1 MSDGAPQLGGL
12 RISPPASAA
21 ATRDAAPTLV
31 RHARKDSRTIAV
43 LRLAER
49 SDGWVVTAEVFPVG
63 APDGAPVLRPY
74 AFADRRGALE
84 FVDEAVE
91 ALTYLG
97 CDVGDE

>member
-1 MSDGAPQLGGL
+1 MSDGAPQFGGL
-12 RISPPASAA
+12 RISPSAPATATSAA
-21 ATRDAAPTLV
+21 APALV

-49 SDGWVVTAEVFPVG
+49 SDGCVVTAEVFPVG
-63 APDGAPVLRPY
+63 APDGPPVLRPY
-74 AFADRRGALE
+74 AFADRRRALA